1 MFVQTLGIIAAIIAV
16 LLCFF
21 LGWRWASRQWQLPCP
36 SLLGWALETRLYD
49 RLSGTSATLDR
60 MKLEPGQRILEIGP
74 GPGRLLIPAAKR
86 IQPGGEAVGID
97 IQPGMVDRL
106 RARAAEAEVTNLTA
120 ILGDATKPH
129 IENGSFRS
137 IAVHRKRRHP
147 DRLQRCRPGCRVR
160 FPKVVFEL
168 KQYAVWQCSRR
179 SDRCRPRCT
188 ALGFRGLYLP
198 FYVAGGTS
206 SVLAHIFISVLLGCL
221 ADLARNRAECK

>member
-1 MFVQTLGIIAAIIAV
+1 MFVQTLGVIAAIIAV

-60 MKLEPGQRILEIGP
+60 MKLEPGQRILEFGP

-106 RARAAEAEVTNLTA
+106 SERADEAEITNLTV

-129 IENGSFRS
+129 VEEGSFDLVFLVTTLGE
-137 IAVHRKRRHP
+137 IP
-147 DRLQRCRPGCRVR
+147 DR
-160 FPKVVFEL
+160 
-168 KQYAVWQCSRR
+168 AA
-179 SDRCRPRCT
+179 
-188 ALGFRGLYLP
+188 ALAQGFRAPQAWWHVVRQRNLWRSPLSVEGDSEAISEE
-198 FYVAGGTS
+198 AGFQFESIHGHWWFFTANFVKPS
-206 SVLAHIFISVLLGCL
+206 NPIELTG
-221 ADLARNRAECK
+221 DLAME